1 VNNRQCKVL
10 IDKEL
15 ITKYWREI
23 KVGDII
29 RLNNNEFIP
38 VRNIILFISNL
49 IWSPKADMILISTSE
64 PNGLCLI
71 ETADLDG

>member
-1 VNNRQCKVL
+1 MFDARYRSDRQVNNRHCNIL
-10 IDKEL
+10 INKEL
-15 ITKYWREI
+15 LRKYWREI

-29 RLNNNEFIP
+29 RINNNDFTP
-38 VRNIILFISNL
+38 
-49 IWSPKADMILISTSE
+49 ADMILISTSE